1 MATATGMAPK
11 SSGRSPGQILKSLTN
26 FISERIPGER
36 GHLATIRHRVARVE
50 GVPAGAVSVELWEGM
65 AMLKGEVP
73 TAEIRKAIQREV
85 SLVHPTRRIN
95 NFLRV
100 PGESAS

>member
-11 SSGRSPGQILKSLTN
+11 SSGRGPGQILKSLTN
-26 FISERIPGER
+26 LISERVPGDR
-36 GHLATIRHRVARVE
+36 GHLATIRHRIARIE
-50 GVPAGAVSVELWEGM
+50 GLPAGSVSVELWEGM

-73 TAEIRKAIQREV
+73 SAEIRKAVQREV
-85 SLVHPTRRIN
+85 SLVHPARRIN